1 MIIKSFTDCEQKR
14 MEKLKNLQL
23 PHSYKKIGFG
33 IFIFSFI
40 AFLIVVFTF
49 NSLEAKIITKYGIL
63 LGLLITSIS
72 KEKIEDEL
80 IIELRMQSYTFAFV
94 IGVIYA
100 LGMPFFDYLFDFI
113 FQNDKAIFK
122 DMGDFQILWMLLF
135 VQVFYFAKLKRS
147 HNEK

>member
-1 MIIKSFTDCEQKR
+1 MTLKSLMDNEHKR

-33 IFIFSFI
+33 IFILSFI
-40 AFLIVVFTF
+40 AFLIVAFATD
-49 NSLEAKIITKYGIL
+49 SLEAKLITKYGIL
-63 LGLLITSIS
+63 MGLLITSIS

-94 IGVIYA
+94 IGVIYS
-100 LGMPFFDYLFDFI
+100 LGMPFIDYLFDFI

-135 VQVFYFAKLKRS
+135 VQVFYFAKLKSS